1 MGERNSMEGAC
12 VATAAERELAR
23 RSHIL
28 SRLIEENRALARHER
43 RVKKDPALP
52 EKIPPSLEPKTSTS
66 TICLSTLRPALGH
79 EKEGDEDLKH
89 LQSLRDEVQLIAKKE
104 QGNPTNKI
112 KPAPQKEKNP
122 SGSAHHKRLVV
133 YQESLYSKE
142 ASRNDANSKPAMA
155 ATANEAVNV
164 ITNAVPSAIVEV
176 NLAAVAAALKVR
188 VKAADMPALLQ
199 ERAFRCARQSLD
211 AMDKLNSKRVA
222 LALKKEFDTS
232 YGPAWHCIVGTSFG
246 SFVTHSLGGF
256 LYFSMDKVSILLF
269 KTAVEPLDQ

>member
-1 MGERNSMEGAC
+1 MEGAC

-23 RSHIL
+23 RSYIL
-28 SRLIEENRALARHER
+28 SRLIEENRALGRHER

-66 TICLSTLRPALGH
+66 TICQSTRRPASGH
-79 EKEGDEDLKH
+79 EEEVEEDLKH
-89 LQSLRDEVQLIAKKE
+89 LQSLRDEVHLIAKKE

-112 KPAPQKEKNP
+112 KAPFKNEKNP
-122 SGSAHHKRLVV
+122 SGSAHHNRLAV
-133 YQESLYSKE
+133 YQETLYSKG
-142 ASRNDANSKPAMA
+142 ASRNDANSKPAKA
-155 ATANEAVNV
+155 ATVSEVASGTANV
-164 ITNAVPSAIVEV
+164 VPLAIVEV

-211 AMDKLNSKRVA
+211 VMDKLNSKRVA

>member
-1 MGERNSMEGAC
+1 MEGAC

-23 RSHIL
+23 RSYIL
-28 SRLIEENRALARHER
+28 SRLIEENRALGRNER

-52 EKIPPSLEPKTSTS
+52 EKIAPSLEPTTTS
-66 TICLSTLRPALGH
+66 TICQTTRRPPLGQ
-79 EKEGDEDLKH
+79 EEEVDEDLKH
-89 LQSLRDEVQLIAKKE
+89 LQSLRDEIQLIA
-104 QGNPTNKI
+104 QRGQVNPPNKI
-112 KPAPQKEKNP
+112 NPPAKNEKNP
-122 SGSAHHKRLVV
+122 SVSAHHNKLA
-133 YQESLYSKE
+133 QETVYSKE
-142 ASRNDANSKPAMA
+142 ALRNDAKSKPSMA
-155 ATANEAVNV
+155 VTAIAAAGCTTNV
-164 ITNAVPSAIVEV
+164 VPSAIVEV

-199 ERAFRCARQSLD
+199 ERAFRCARLSLD

>member
-1 MGERNSMEGAC
+1 MEGAC

-23 RSHIL
+23 RSYIL
-28 SRLIEENRALARHER
+28 SRLIEENRSLGRNER

-52 EKIPPSLEPKTSTS
+52 ENIAPSLEPKSPTS
-66 TICLSTLRPALGH
+66 TICQSTRRPASGH
-79 EKEGDEDLKH
+79 GEEADEDLKH
-89 LQSLRDEVQLIAKKE
+89 LQSLRDEIQLIAKRE
-104 QGNPTNKI
+104 QGNPTNTI
-112 KPAPQKEKNP
+112 KALAKNEKNP
-122 SGSAHHKRLVV
+122 SGSAHHNRLALCQETV
-133 YQESLYSKE
+133 YSNE
-142 ASRNDANSKPAMA
+142 AVRNDAKSKPSMA
-155 ATANEAVNV
+155 ATPIQAAGGTTNV
-164 ITNAVPSAIVEV
+164 APSAIVEV
-176 NLAAVAAALKVR
+176 NLAAVTAALKVR

>member
-1 MGERNSMEGAC
+1 MEGAC

-28 SRLIEENRALARHER
+28 SRLIEENRALGRHER

-52 EKIPPSLEPKTSTS
+52 EKIPPTLESKTTTSSICRST
-66 TICLSTLRPALGH
+66 RRAALGH
-79 EKEGDEDLKH
+79 EVEGDEDLKH
-89 LQSLRDEVQLIAKKE
+89 LQSLRDEVQLFAKQD
-104 QGNPTNKI
+104 QGNPTDNL
-112 KPAPQKEKNP
+112 KPPPKNEKTP
-122 SGSAHHKRLVV
+122 SGSAHHNSLAV
-133 YQESLYSKE
+133 YQGGLYSKE
-142 ASRNDANSKPAMA
+142 ASKNAANSKPAMA
-155 ATANEAVNV
+155 APASEATSGT
-164 ITNAVPSAIVEV
+164 TNAVPSAIVEV
-176 NLAAVAAALKVR
+176 NLAAVAVALKVR
-188 VKAADMPALLQ
+188 VKAADMPVLLQ

-211 AMDKLNSKRVA
+211 AMNKLNSKRVA